1 MDPTPKRS
9 KTRTWL
15 VIAGILFVGGF
26 LLGFVPQF
34 RTASGL
40 REELRGRDQRIQQM
54 EREAKLSRARS
65 SAGLVYL
72 EFNRRN
78 YGSAT
83 QHATALFDDL
93 RGLLNDSSPEM
104 RTGLDKLLSQREALM
119 TGIAKSDPA
128 AVELVQQML
137 DQLHE
142 LR

>member
-1 MDPTPKRS
+1 MEPTPKRS
-9 KTRTWL
+9 KTLL
-15 VIAGILFVGGF
+15 VVAGLLFVGGF

-40 REELRGRDQRIQQM
+40 REDLRGRDQKIQQM

-72 EFNRRN
+72 ELNRRN
-78 YGSAT
+78 YGNAT
-83 QHATALFDDL
+83 QHATVLFDDL
-93 RGLLNDSSPEM
+93 RGLLNDATPEM
-104 RTGLDKLLSQREALM
+104 RSSLDKLLSQRDALM

-128 AVELVQQML
+128 AVDLVQQML
-137 DQLHE
+137 DQLHQ